1 MNKNF
6 SHLCFSEVI
15 NKLNKFW
22 SDFGCAL
29 LPAAVT
35 EVGAGTLAPQTL
47 LGCLIN
53 KNYNICYVQPSVRP
67 ADGRYGENINRLY
80 MHHQYQVILK
90 NDGKEFL
97 DVQNLYLQSLNF
109 IGLDFEKND
118 IRFIEDNWKNA
129 SIGAFGLGWEVW
141 LNGTEVT
148 QFTFMQQLAGIHLKI
163 VPTEITYGLE
173 RLVMCMQGC
182 QSVFDIEYTSD
193 GKKYCD
199 FFKENEKDF
208 SLFAF
213 DQSDSLI
220 LKRHLADFISE
231 SKRFTILE
239 NFRVAYDFAIKGS
252 HILNLLDAK
261 NEINLNEKTEY
272 LFLLK
277 NLIKEIA
284 SKLLVKKF

>member
-1 MNKNF
+1 MKKDF
-6 SHLCFSEVI
+6 SHICFSEII

-29 LPAAVT
+29 LQPAVT

-53 KNYNICYVQPSVRP
+53 KNYNICYVQPSIRP

-90 NDGKEFL
+90 HDNEKFIDI
-97 DVQNLYLQSLNF
+97 QNLYLQSLKF

-118 IRFIEDNWKNA
+118 VRFIEDNWKNA
-129 SIGAFGLGWEVW
+129 SIGASGLGWEVW

-163 VPTEITYGLE
+163 LPTEITYGLE
-173 RLVMCMQGC
+173 RLVMCMQGSR
-182 QSVFDIEYTSD
+182 SVFDIIYTSD
-193 GKKYCD
+193 GQKYGD

-208 SLFAF
+208 SCFAL
-213 DQSDSLI
+213 DQCDPLI
-220 LKRHLADFISE
+220 LKRHLQDYICE
-231 SKRFTILE
+231 SKRFTILK
-239 NFRVAYDFAIKGS
+239 NFRVAHDFVIKGS
-252 HILNLLDAK
+252 HTLNLLDARG
-261 NEINLNEKTEY
+261 EINLNEKTEY
-272 LFLLK
+272 LLLLK
-277 NLIKEIA
+277 DLIKEIA
-284 SKLLVKKF
+284 SKILLAEN